1 MSGAGL
7 RLGGPETTIN
17 YETHLLQDGI
27 KYDEDSMT
35 PETTRRLLY
44 GGAVALRLA
53 LFTLFP
59 SLSILLGNRVEV
71 STPITSFRRC
81 MFVIHKV
88 EATLTVY
95 STGRTVPLSKQC
107 LSIRWGHMS
116 SSSSTPPNILPPARL
131 PYPATTHTS
140 CLHCRRHSHS
150 AGAGKDSRVEYF
162 NNFTFVHVFTK
173 RISMDE

>member
-107 LSIRWGHMS
+107 LSIRWGAYVIKLLYS
-116 SSSSTPPNILPPARL
+116 SQYSPSCPTTIPSDYPHILSSLSP
-131 PYPATTHTS
+131 
-140 CLHCRRHSHS
+140 
-150 AGAGKDSRVEYF
+150 
-162 NNFTFVHVFTK
+162 TFSQ
-173 RISMDE
+173 RWRWQR